1 MVPWTILKLCIFF
14 SRGGVGGSKAPSF
27 FSNKRRHHDITATVK
42 DNLSVSE
49 LCLFYQRPYYL
60 RIYRSLST
68 FSEMWILL
76 INWTT
81 WRHND
86 VRLRHIVSQV
96 IPRRWMSTLPIV
108 CNFGGRRLSGF
119 QVIESR
125 KPKKPSLNKVKTWY
139 NTKLFNIIRLFLLA
153 KLKCYLFLL
162 I

>member
-1 MVPWTILKLCIFF
+1 MHFF
-14 SRGGVGGSKAPSF
+14 FEGRGGGAQKPPPFLVINDVIMTSLLLLK
-27 FSNKRRHHDITATVK
+27 II
-42 DNLSVSE
+42 
-49 LCLFYQRPYYL
+49 CLLANFVYFIRDL
-60 RIYRSLST
+60 TIYVFIALST

-119 QVIESR
+119 QVMESR